1 MSVKGVAENPTDR
14 EEINRIK
21 EQTAQ
26 VLRELL
32 DAAVMKEGQI
42 LVAGCSSSEIE
53 AHRIG
58 SYSSEEVGRAVFEV
72 IYGELKSRGIYLAA
86 QCCEHLNR
94 ALIVE
99 EECALK

>member
-42 LVAGCSSSEIE
+42 LVAGCSSQRDRGPSDWLLFQ
-53 AHRIG
+53 RG
-58 SYSSEEVGRAVFEV
+58 GW
-72 IYGELKSRGIYLAA
+72 KS
-86 QCCEHLNR
+86 C
-94 ALIVE
+94 V
-99 EECALK
+99 

>member
-32 DAAVMKEGQI
+32 DAAGMKEGQI
-42 LVAGCSSSEIE
+42 LVAGCSSS
-53 AHRIG
+53 
-58 SYSSEEVGRAVFEV
+58 
-72 IYGELKSRGIYLAA
+72 
-86 QCCEHLNR
+86 
-94 ALIVE
+94 
-99 EECALK
+99 

>member
-32 DAAVMKEGQI
+32 DAAVMKEGTDT
-42 LVAGCSSSEIE
+42 G
-53 AHRIG
+53 
-58 SYSSEEVGRAVFEV
+58 GRLFLQRDR
-72 IYGELKSRGIYLAA
+72 GPSDWLLFQRGGWKS
-86 QCCEHLNR
+86 C
-94 ALIVE
+94 V
-99 EECALK
+99 

>member
-32 DAAVMKEGQI
+32 DAAGMKEGQI

-53 AHRIG
+53 AHRIP
-58 SYSSEEVGRAVFEV
+58 E
-72 IYGELKSRGIYLAA
+72 
-86 QCCEHLNR
+86 N
-94 ALIVE
+94 
-99 EECALK
+99 

>member
-32 DAAVMKEGQI
+32 DAAVMKEG
-42 LVAGCSSSEIE
+42 
-53 AHRIG
+53 
-58 SYSSEEVGRAVFEV
+58 
-72 IYGELKSRGIYLAA
+72 
-86 QCCEHLNR
+86 
-94 ALIVE
+94 
-99 EECALK
+99 

>member
-42 LVAGCSSSEIE
+42 LVAGCSSSEISDWLLFQ
-53 AHRIG
+53 RG
-58 SYSSEEVGRAVFEV
+58 GW
-72 IYGELKSRGIYLAA
+72 KS
-86 QCCEHLNR
+86 C
-94 ALIVE
+94 V
-99 EECALK
+99 